1 MDNRDALLVSG
12 GFSPLKI
19 MELHVKNLM
28 LSFGIASAL
37 LIAACGKKEEPAA
50 PAAPAAEAPAPTATP
65 PASTTTP
72 PAGEQAPATTEQQ
85 PEQPK
90 Q

>member
-1 MDNRDALLVSG
+1 M
-12 GFSPLKI
+12 
-19 MELHVKNLM
+19 KNLI
-28 LSFGIASAL
+28 LTIGIASAL
-37 LIAACGKKEEPAA
+37 LIAACGKKDEPAA
-50 PAAPAAEAPAPTATP
+50 PPAQGTEAPATAPTATP
-65 PASTTTP
+65 PGSTTTP